1 MKKVII
7 TMILT
12 CIMLAASA
20 TVVLAAGWE
29 HDGKGWKW
37 KNDNG
42 TYAASTWQWCD
53 GNKDGISEC
62 YYFTNLGYCVQNATV
77 ENAYYVNKDGAW
89 AINNVVQLRKGVGP
103 GGADKSLSEKANIA
117 NTTLESYASTLTYT
131 GVDGTEKYKM
141 SVNGDDITFDVT
153 IAKTAAEITPA
164 ETKKLYWSDEHY
176 KVMQLMANAA
186 MGFFGSSKSV
196 TENVYSSDG
205 VLLFSYTYHG
215 SPYGV

>member
-12 CIMLAASA
+12 CLMLIASA
-20 TVVLAAGWE
+20 TVALAAGWE
-29 HDGKGWKW
+29 NDGKGWKW

-42 TYAASTWQWCD
+42 TYAVSTWQWCD

-62 YYFTNLGYCVQNATV
+62 YYFTNLGYCVQDATV

-89 AINNVVQLRKGVGP
+89 TVNSVVQLRKGAGP
-103 GGADKSLSEKANIA
+103 GGADKSLTEKTNIA
-117 NTTLESYASTLTYT
+117 NTSLESYASTLTYT
-131 GVDGTEKYKM
+131 GVDGTEKYKI
-141 SVNGDDITFDVT
+141 STNGDDITFDVT
-153 IAKTAAEITPA
+153 LAKTSAQITPA
-164 ETKKLYWSDEHY
+164 EAKELYWSDDHY

-186 MGFFGSSKSV
+186 MGFFRSSKSV

-205 VLLFSYTYHG
+205 VLLFTYTYHG
-215 SPYGV
+215 SPFGA